1 MPNICSA
8 IWLSITGDVYAPNA
22 ATTIATTRPAIG
34 PAIAISNKM
43 SRFTVRPLDWMNAPN
58 VGIPK
63 TGTPGMK
70 YGHVVLILCHFAA
83 IRCPA

>member
-1 MPNICSA
+1 M
-8 IWLSITGDVYAPNA
+8 YAPNA

-34 PAIAISNKM
+34 PAIAISNNM

-63 TGTPGMK
+63 TGTPGTVS
-70 YGHVVLILCHFAA
+70 YTHLTLPTSDLV
-83 IRCPA
+83 